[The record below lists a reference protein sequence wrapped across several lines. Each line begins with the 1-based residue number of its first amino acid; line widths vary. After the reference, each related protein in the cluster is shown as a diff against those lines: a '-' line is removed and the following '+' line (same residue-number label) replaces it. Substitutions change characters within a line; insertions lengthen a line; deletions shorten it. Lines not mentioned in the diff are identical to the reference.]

1 MGADTVPTG
10 LSLRGAAAA
19 ATSCL
24 AFPFFGF
31 GDGVSIRSGLP
42 GSGFSTRLT
51 RVSRAG
57 GAGAGARRGVTGSGG
72 GAELFV
78 RAGGA
83 VTLAGIF
90 GVGRSGA
97 RGAGGGCSA
106 GGGGTTVTGAVTGGI
121 SGRVAGSVEAMRVGG
136 VASPLEGAEG
146 TQRRT
151 ARSRSA
157 RYLRS
162 PTAPSETSST
172 VAARRRCLVWTGR
185 KMRRWSQTRMTSA
198 QVIKSV
204 RRARSSTLRTIP
216 TAFPPMP
223 GAFFTTWSAFPPP
236 SSAALPT
243 TSSDSPTIL
252 SADATC
258 RRIRWSDDPA
268 RRSGLEMSMPRT
280 DARALAAR
288 ATPGRDRHGILAR
301 ACTLRRGG
309 SSGARSI
316 SSVLPMRT
324 GRGLARRMIRLR
336 GKSRWRSRSSR
347 SVGRK
352 RSNALL
358 KKSSL
363 RFGRHAAG

>member
-1 MGADTVPTG
+1 MTANAAARRASYSASLTVTRTGSGSRDRPASITVILSPRCRLTVVPPAFASKAARSRSAPLRLLTRSFPTTSSDGRASPGAGGMGADTVPTG
-10 LSLRGAAAA
+10 LSLRGAGAA

-151 ARSRSA
+151 ARSRSEERRVGKQC
-157 RYLRS
+157 RY
-162 PTAPSETSST
+162 
-172 VAARRRCLVWTGR
+172 
-185 KMRRWSQTRMTSA
+185 RW
-198 QVIKSV
+198 
-204 RRARSSTLRTIP
+204 
-216 TAFPPMP
+216 
-223 GAFFTTWSAFPPP
+223 W
-236 SSAALPT
+236 
-243 TSSDSPTIL
+243 
-252 SADATC
+252 
-258 RRIRWSDDPA
+258 
-268 RRSGLEMSMPRT
+268 
-280 DARALAAR
+280 
-288 ATPGRDRHGILAR
+288 
-301 ACTLRRGG
+301 
-309 SSGARSI
+309 
-316 SSVLPMRT
+316 
-324 GRGLARRMIRLR
+324 
-336 GKSRWRSRSSR
+336 
-347 SVGRK
+347 
-352 RSNALL
+352 
-358 KKSSL
+358 
-363 RFGRHAAG
+363 